1 MFMAASKMVPQFILV
16 RNPLEMPGEGPTG
29 HPDGWK
35 VETGG
40 NLPPGATEMAGSVQN
55 TPLVM
60 SKLVAFYSDL
70 MGFYSDLMGCT
81 LW

>member
-35 VETGG
+35 VEPVEPT
-40 NLPPGATEMAGSVQN
+40 PGSH
-55 TPLVM
+55 
-60 SKLVAFYSDL
+60 
-70 MGFYSDLMGCT
+70 
-81 LW
+81 